1 MAENPKKLADILYPE
16 TLLFLMFMICVF
28 TNMSKSSHGRVFYFY
43 YILSTV
49 KKPFCGSSCFK
60 ELPWK
65 GILPNH
71 YWFGHPWTW
80 KDNVPNVCFD
90 TFTIFCPQWKT
101 FLWQFLLQRTP
112 TEGFS
117 SKSRSSGDHIDLD
130 TVRLYD
136 YHNFFLAIRFNNCQ
150 QRITFNN
157 FIQFQCLNWLNVI
170 L

>member
-1 MAENPKKLADILYPE
+1 MLYFVHGEKP
-16 TLLFLMFMICVF
+16 FCSSSWFVYF
-28 TNMSKSSHGRVFYFY
+28 TNMSKSSRGRVFFEIIIDLDTLGLEKTMYQMCVL
-43 YILSTV
+43 ILLL
-49 KKPFCGSSCFK
+49 F
-60 ELPWK
+60 
-65 GILPNH
+65 
-71 YWFGHPWTW
+71 
-80 KDNVPNVCFD
+80 
-90 TFTIFCPQWKT
+90 FCPQWKT

-157 FIQFQCLNWLNVI
+157 FIQFQFEMFECDSCI
-170 L
+170 LLIITCTWWNIHLWKYTSLAHMAF